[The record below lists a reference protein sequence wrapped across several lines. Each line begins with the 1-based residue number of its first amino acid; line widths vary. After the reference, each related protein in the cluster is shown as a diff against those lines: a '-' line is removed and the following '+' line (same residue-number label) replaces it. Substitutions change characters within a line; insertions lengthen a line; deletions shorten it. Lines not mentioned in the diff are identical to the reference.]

1 MWRRNTDISSH
12 RFDWL
17 FRISDTCLSRTQQGA
32 IIYWPCTFKN
42 PWTLFLVLRFL
53 VPAKCSDYW
62 NCGIYKTALFSC
74 LLHKNYHNQYLS
86 ECCYWIPHVNA
97 VFLIIY
103 VMQCPCKSNIPVQC
117 TVLTSNI
124 IRYSAELSYYASGK
138 ANSQNVPIAQSCRS
152 PNVLEWN
159 LLIWE

>member
-1 MWRRNTDISSH
+1 MLWSVFALTWSRSVATQRTSVVTNLIDY
-12 RFDWL
+12 FQ
-17 FRISDTCLSRTQQGA
+17 ISDTCLSRTQQGA

-62 NCGIYKTALFSC
+62 NCRIYKTALFSC
-74 LLHKNYHNQYLS
+74 LLLKKYHNQYLS
-86 ECCYWIPHVNA
+86 ECCYWTPHVNA
-97 VFLIIY
+97 VFLTIY

-117 TVLTSNI
+117 TVFTSTI

-138 ANSQNVPIAQSCRS
+138 DNSQNVRC
-152 PNVLEWN
+152 VCWN
-159 LLIWE
+159 